1 MSSLILMI
9 RKIAHSFGLATY
21 LNTMAIRVL
30 AALLLVIMIMLRIEP
45 DFIPFWH
52 ASAPENITAP
62 VVMPNKK
69 SDKKQAMT
77 ELKKLDLFSA
87 GAVDAPKDIYRVGH
101 LSWEDPLFS
110 QAPPSHLAVRLVG
123 ILNSTTPENS
133 IAIIEQNKRQH
144 SYTQGEAL
152 PEKKAVVIKIFADR
166 VILDQQGYY
175 KSLLLN

>member
-1 MSSLILMI
+1 MSGLTLMI
-9 RKIAHSFGLATY
+9 RKISHSFCLATY
-21 LNTMAIRVL
+21 LNTTAVRVL
-30 AALLLVIMIMLRIEP
+30 AALLLVILILLRFEP

-62 VVMPNKK
+62 VVKPTKK
-69 SDKKQAMT
+69 SDEKQVMS
-77 ELKKLDLFSA
+77 ELVKLDLFSA
-87 GAVDAPKDIYRVGH
+87 DAPKDIYRVGH
-101 LSWEDPLFS
+101 LSLEDPLFS
-110 QAPPSHLAVRLVG
+110 QAPLSQLAVRLVG

-133 IAIIEQNKRQH
+133 IAIIEQNKRQY

-152 PEKKAVVIKIFADR
+152 PEKKAVVVKIFADR